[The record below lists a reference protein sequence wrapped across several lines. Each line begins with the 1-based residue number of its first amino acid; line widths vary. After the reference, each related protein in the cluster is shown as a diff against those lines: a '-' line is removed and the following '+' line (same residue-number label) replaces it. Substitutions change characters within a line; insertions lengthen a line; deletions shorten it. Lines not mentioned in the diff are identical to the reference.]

1 MSLTALQG
9 VLPEDHY
16 NEIKFLSD
24 RITAHRST
32 SSEKESYYNG
42 ENRIHDLGVAIP
54 PSMRHLDI
62 SLDWCSK
69 AVDSVSSRLIP
80 HGFVAPETDLSEL
93 GLEEILTENNFF
105 VESSSMFTS
114 ALIHGC
120 SFMMVYQGN
129 EAFGEPKTIIR
140 PIPATHATGRW
151 SANSRK
157 LSSALVILDE
167 DERGEATRLFYAT
180 PNEIVNLSYINR
192 EWKFEVSENPLGK
205 TPVFPVR
212 YNPSLAQPFGRSRIT
227 KAMLSLTQQGLRTML
242 RLEVS
247 SELLSSPSRYILGA
261 EPEMFTDP
269 DTGELQNEWSLMM
282 GRIMNLPSREE
293 DGENVEVGQFAAAS
307 PEPHLATLRQ
317 LMNSFAGAS
326 SLPVSSLGF
335 TSQAN
340 PNSAE
345 ALKAATEE
353 LLVVCRDAQR
363 TFDDGLQEAIVTA
376 LELHNDFEVPE
387 DIRSI
392 TTLWVDP
399 STPSL
404 SSQAD
409 AMTKLVSS
417 GVLETPYD
425 VVLEKL
431 GFSAAQIIR
440 IKSDRTKAKAP
451 SKLAEV
457 LQGRA
462 TPTTEKDTTA
472 QDEAAVLKTKADALG
487 LLRRAGV
494 EAQSAAE
501 LTGLGGVKFI
511 PGDPITIRAEEA

>member
-1 MSLTALQG
+1 MSLSALQG
-9 VLPEDHY
+9 VLPDKHY
-16 NEIKFLSD
+16 NEIKALNE
-24 RITAHRST
+24 RISAHRST
-32 SSEKESYYNG
+32 SAEKQSYYDG
-42 ENRIHDLGVAIP
+42 ENRIKDLGVAIP
-54 PSMRHLDI
+54 PSMRNLDI
-62 SLDWCSK
+62 SLDWCAK
-69 AVDSVSSRLIP
+69 AVDSVSSRLILQ
-80 HGFVAPETDLSEL
+80 GFVAPETDLNEL
-93 GLEEILTENNFF
+93 GLDEILTENNFL

-114 ALIHGC
+114 SLLHGC
-120 SFMMVYQGN
+120 SFLMVYQGN

-167 DERGEATRLFYAT
+167 DNGSPTRLFYAT
-180 PNEIVNLSYINR
+180 PTELINLSYLNR
-192 EWKFEVSENPLGK
+192 EWVVETTENPLGK

-212 YNPSLAQPFGRSRIT
+212 YNPSLSQPFGRSRIT
-227 KAMLSLTQQGLRTML
+227 KAMLSLTQQALRTML

-247 SELLSSPSRYILGA
+247 SEFFSSPQRYLLGA
-261 EPEMFTDP
+261 EPEMFMDEE
-269 DTGELQNEWSLMM
+269 GNMVNEWSLMM
-282 GRIMNLPSREE
+282 GRVMSLPSREE
-293 DGENVEVGQFAAAS
+293 DGENVEVGQFASAS

-317 LMNSFAGAS
+317 LTNNFAGAS
-326 SLPVSSLGF
+326 SLPASSLGF

-345 ALKAATEE
+345 SLKAATEE
-353 LLVVCRDAQR
+353 LLVVCRDSQR
-363 TFDDGLQEAIVTA
+363 TFDDGLQDAIITA
-376 LELHNDFEVPE
+376 LELHNGFEVPE

-404 SSQAD
+404 SAQAD
-409 AMTKLVSS
+409 AVTKLVGS

-431 GFSAAQIIR
+431 GFSSAEIIR
-440 IKSDRTKAKAP
+440 IKSDRAKDQAP

-457 LQGRA
+457 LQGRS
-462 TPTTEKDTTA
+462 TPTAEKGTTE
-472 QDEAAVLKTKADALG
+472 QDQAAVLKTKADALG

-494 EAQSAAE
+494 DAESAAE
-501 LTGLGGVKFI
+501 LVGLQGVKFI
-511 PGDPITIRAEEA
+511 PGNPITIRAEEV

>member
-1 MSLTALQG
+1 MSLTALQS
-9 VLPEDHY
+9 VLPEAY
-16 NEIKFLSD
+16 YTEIKLLHD
-24 RITAHRST
+24 RITKHRST
-32 SSEKESYYNG
+32 SAEKEEYYNG

-54 PSMRHLDI
+54 PSMRNLDI

-69 AVDSVSSRLIP
+69 AVDSVSSRLMLE
-80 HGFVAPETDLSEL
+80 GFVAPETDLNEL
-93 GLEEILTENNFF
+93 GLQEIITENNLL
-105 VESSSMFTS
+105 VESASMFTS
-114 ALIHGC
+114 ALLHGV
-120 SFMMVYQGN
+120 SFVMVHQGN
-129 EAFGEPKTIIR
+129 EEFGEPKTIIR
-140 PIPATHATGRW
+140 PVPATHATGRW

-167 DERGEATRLFYAT
+167 DNGNATRLFFA
-180 PNEIVNLSYINR
+180 NSAVIINMSYVDR
-192 EWKFEVSENPLGK
+192 VWEVQIDGNPLGK

-227 KAMLSLTQQGLRTML
+227 KAMLSLTQQALRTML

-269 DTGELQNEWSLMM
+269 ETGEIQNEWSLMM
-282 GRIMNLPSREE
+282 GRIMSMPSREE

-317 LMNSFAGAS
+317 LTNNFAGAS
-326 SLPVSSLGF
+326 SLPASALGY

-345 ALKAATEE
+345 SVKAQLEE
-353 LLVVCRDAQR
+353 LLVICRDAQR
-363 TFDDGLQEAIVTA
+363 TFDDGLQDAIITA
-376 LELHNDFEVPE
+376 LELHNDLELPE
-387 DIRSI
+387 DARQI
-392 TTLWVDP
+392 TTLWTDP
-399 STPSL
+399 STPSF
-404 SSQAD
+404 SAQSD
-409 AMTKLVSS
+409 AVTKLVSS

-431 GFSAAQIIR
+431 GFSAAEIIR
-440 IKSDRTKAKAP
+440 IKSDRTKSQAP

-457 LQGRA
+457 LQGRS
-462 TPTTEKDTTA
+462 TPTAEKDTTA
-472 QDEAAVLKTKADALG
+472 QDQAAVLKTQADALG

-494 EAQSAAE
+494 EAESAAE
-501 LTGLGGVKFI
+501 LVGLQGVKFI

>member
-9 VLPEDHY
+9 VLPEAY
-16 NEIKFLSD
+16 YTEIKSLHD
-24 RITAHRST
+24 RIIAHRTT
-32 SSEKESYYNG
+32 SAEKESYYNG

-54 PSMRHLDI
+54 PSMKNLDI

-69 AVDSVSSRLIP
+69 AVDSVSSRLMLE
-80 HGFVAPETDLSEL
+80 GFVAPETDLNEL
-93 GLEEILTENNFF
+93 GLQQIINENNFL

-114 ALIHGC
+114 ALLHGV
-120 SFMMVYQGN
+120 SFLMVYQGN

-140 PIPATHATGRW
+140 PVSATHATGRW

-167 DERGEATRLFYAT
+167 ENGSPTRLFFA
-180 PNEIVNLSYINR
+180 NSAVIVNLSYVDR
-192 EWKFEVSENPLGK
+192 EWQVQIDENPLGK

-212 YNPSLAQPFGRSRIT
+212 YNPSLAQPFGRSRIS
-227 KAMLSLTQQGLRTML
+227 KAMLSLTQQALRTML

-247 SELLSSPSRYILGA
+247 SEFFSSPQRYILGA
-261 EPEMFTDP
+261 ESEMFMDENG
-269 DTGELQNEWSLMM
+269 DMVNEWSLML
-282 GRIMNLPSREE
+282 GRVMSMPSREE

-317 LMNSFAGAS
+317 LTNNFAGAS
-326 SLPVSSLGF
+326 SLPASALGY

-345 ALKAATEE
+345 SVKAQLEE
-353 LLVVCRDAQR
+353 LLVICRDSQR
-363 TFDDGLQEAIVTA
+363 TFDDGLIDAIITA
-376 LELHNDFEVPE
+376 LELHNDLEIPE
-387 DIRSI
+387 DVRSM
-392 TTLWVDP
+392 TTLWTDP

-409 AMTKLVSS
+409 AMSKIVST
-417 GVLETPYD
+417 GILESPYD

-431 GFSAAQIIR
+431 GFTASDIVR
-440 IKSDRTKAKAP
+440 IKSDRTKAQAP

-457 LQGRA
+457 LQGRS
-462 TPTTEKDTTA
+462 TPTAEKDTSA
-472 QDEAAVLKTKADALG
+472 QDEAAVLRAKADSLG

-494 EAQSAAE
+494 TAESAAE
-501 LTGLGGVKFI
+501 IVGLSGVEFI
-511 PGDPITIRAEEA
+511 PGNPVTIRSEEA